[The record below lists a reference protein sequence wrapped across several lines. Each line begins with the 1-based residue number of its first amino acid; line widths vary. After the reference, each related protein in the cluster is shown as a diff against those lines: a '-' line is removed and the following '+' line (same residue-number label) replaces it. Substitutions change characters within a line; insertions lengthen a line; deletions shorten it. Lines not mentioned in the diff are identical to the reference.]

1 MELIQILPPD
11 IVNLVPEI
19 VNSVTVLVLIVVNI
33 HVILEDTSMIDN
45 VTLHVQPVLG
55 PI

>member
-19 VNSVTVLVLIVVNI
+19 VQSVTVLLPLIVDI

>member
-1 MELIQILPPD
+1 MELIQIPPPD

-19 VNSVTVLVLIVVNI
+19 VQSVTVLLPLIVDI
-33 HVILEDTSMIDN
+33 HVILEDTSMLTN
-45 VTLHVQPVLG
+45 VTTHVHPVLG